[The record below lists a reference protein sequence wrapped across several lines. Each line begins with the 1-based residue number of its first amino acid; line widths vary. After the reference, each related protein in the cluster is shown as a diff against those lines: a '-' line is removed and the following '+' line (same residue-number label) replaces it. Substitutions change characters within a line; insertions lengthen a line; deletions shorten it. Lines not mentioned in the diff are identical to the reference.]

1 MILHFWFLWQ
11 VSFYPDDAYLPDI
24 RFLELALD
32 GEYPNCTTD
41 YVLIGEWKSHELAVS
56 CN

>member
-1 MILHFWFLWQ
+1 M
-11 VSFYPDDAYLPDI
+11 SFYPDDAYLPYI

-41 YVLIGEWKSHELAVS
+41 YVLIGEWKSHKLASAVITAIS
-56 CN
+56 QSDNS